1 MHSFN
6 YEIIS
11 QRYLTPE
18 IVSLIAKIHEYKGR
32 QDLFIEANKDELNSL
47 LKVAR
52 IQSTGSSNRIEGIFT
67 TDKRLKE
74 LVQEKVAP
82 QNRSEQEISGYRDVL
97 NTIHENYNYII
108 VKPTILLQLHRDL
121 YSYSNASVG
130 GKFKSVDNVI
140 AEVDSYGNKYTRFIP
155 TPAFQTPKA
164 VEEMC
169 EKLHTS
175 QMTDKIDNLILIPMF
190 VFDFLCI
197 HPFNDGNGRLSRLLT
212 LLLFYKAGY
221 IVGKYVSFER
231 LIEKSKTEYY
241 ESLQASSFEWHEN
254 KNNYVPFIKYYL
266 GILLKAYEEFENRI
280 EHLRYQ
286 KISKSKR
293 IQSFID
299 KKIGKVTKK
308 EIMEYYPDISKI
320 TVERTLNNLVKI
332 GYIKKIGSGRITA
345 YVKN

>member
-18 IVSLIAKIHEYKGR
+18 IVSLITKIHEYKGR

-97 NTIHENYNYII
+97 NTIHENYNYITI
-108 VKPTILLQLHRDL
+108 KATILLQLHRDL
-121 YSYSNASVG
+121 YSYSKSSVG
-130 GKFKSVDNVI
+130 GKFKNADNVI

-155 TPAFQTPKA
+155 TPAFQTSKA

-169 EKLHTS
+169 EEFYTS
-175 QMTDKIDNLILIPMF
+175 QMIGEIDNLILIPMF

-212 LLLFYKAGY
+212 LLLLYKAGY
-221 IVGKYVSFER
+221 IVGKYVSFEM
-231 LIEKSKTEYY
+231 LIEKSKTAYY
-241 ESLQASSFEWHEN
+241 EALQASSSGWHEN

-293 IQSFID
+293 IQAFID
-299 KKIGKVTKK
+299 KKIGKITKK

-320 TVERTLNNLVKI
+320 TVERTLSNLVKI
-332 GYIKKIGSGRITA
+332 GHIKKISSGRITA

>member
-18 IVSLIAKIHEYKGR
+18 IVSLITKIHEYKGR

-97 NTIHENYNYII
+97 NTIHENYNYITI
-108 VKPTILLQLHRDL
+108 KAAILLQLHRDL
-121 YSYSNASVG
+121 YFYSKSSIGGNFKNA
-130 GKFKSVDNVI
+130 DNVI

-155 TPAFQTPKA
+155 TPAFQISKA

-169 EKLHTS
+169 EEFYRS
-175 QMTDKIDNLILIPMF
+175 QMISEIDNLILIPMF
-190 VFDFLCI
+190 IFDFLCI

-221 IVGKYVSFER
+221 IVGKYVSFEM
-231 LIEKSKTEYY
+231 LIEKSKTAYY
-241 ESLQASSFEWHEN
+241 EALQSSSSGWHEN
-254 KNNYVPFIKYYL
+254 KNNYVPFIEYYL
-266 GILLKAYEEFENRI
+266 GVLLKAYEEFENRI
-280 EHLRYQ
+280 GHLRYQ

-293 IQSFID
+293 IQAFID
-299 KKIGKVTKK
+299 KKIGKITKK

-320 TVERTLNNLVKI
+320 TVERTLSNLIKT
-332 GYIKKIGSGRITA
+332 GHIKKIGSGRITA